1 MLVLELEPMVELSNS
16 EVGREV
22 GTRFEVRGTYSCTT
36 CPLPRCCELRAAR
49 RRHGTPRGCVLKI
62 ENIRDFFVAS
72 SSSSSVVRDASQVPG
87 VIKKSKK
94 RVLIPPVHYI
104 MYLMIAFIDVTV
116 ARKRLTWDKMTQYLR
131 VCGFLHGHF
140 LSI

>member
-16 EVGREV
+16 EVRREV
-22 GTRFEVRGTYSCTT
+22 GTRFEVRGSRYIQLYMSAAA
-36 CPLPRCCELRAAR
+36 LRAAR

-94 RVLIPPVHYI
+94 RVLIPPVHYVP
-104 MYLMIAFIDVTV
+104 DDCV
-116 ARKRLTWDKMTQYLR
+116 
-131 VCGFLHGHF
+131 H
-140 LSI
+140 